1 MDTSIVQTLIFH
13 LSEQSNKANIHHL
26 HIPLLKW
33 WFCQSQTAQLF
44 KGSGCLRRR
53 PPRST
58 LYFKIAFK
66 WLFPL
71 KKGKKSLF
79 MPNCRCQMYLGL
91 RGWPFFLSRHGSLQG
106 TYGAPPLLHCA
117 RWYWSDDIFTGLAHW
132 SNTMVSHLLRIL
144 NSLTLFCVNPLAN
157 FKLAI

>member
-1 MDTSIVQTLIFH
+1 MDTSIVQALIFH

-44 KGSGCLRRR
+44 KESGCLRCR

-58 LYFKIAFK
+58 LYLKIAFK

-71 KKGKKSLF
+71 KKGKKSFHAQL
-79 MPNCRCQMYLGL
+79 QMSDVF
-91 RGWPFFLSRHGSLQG
+91 RVESWSFLWAGTVPSRDLW
-106 TYGAPPLLHCA
+106 TAAPLLHCA
-117 RWYWSDDIFTGLAHW
+117 RWYWSDDIFAGLAHW
-132 SNTMVSHLLRIL
+132 SNTMVSHLLQIL
-144 NSLTLFCVNPLAN
+144 NSLTLVCVNPLACQ
-157 FKLAI
+157 L